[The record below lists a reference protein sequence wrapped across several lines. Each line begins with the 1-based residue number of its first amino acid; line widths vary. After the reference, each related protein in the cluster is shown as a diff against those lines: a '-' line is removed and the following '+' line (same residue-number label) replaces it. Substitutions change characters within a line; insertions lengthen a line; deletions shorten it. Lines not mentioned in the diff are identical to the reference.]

1 MIKRTIYPSVVKHLP
16 KKEISLIT
24 GPRQSG
30 KTTLMLWLKAE
41 LDQRGEPTLFLN
53 FDVEWNRP
61 HLESQ
66 AALIRK
72 LELELGKK
80 GGFVFI
86 DEIQRKEDAGLFL
99 KGLYDLKL
107 PYKFIVSGSGS
118 LELKERIHESLVGRK
133 QLFELT
139 TLTFE
144 EFVDFKTEYKYSE
157 NLPAFFDIEKER
169 AHHLLLEYLNFG
181 GYPRVVLE
189 EKQDE
194 KIRAIDEIYRS
205 VLERDVAYLLRVE
218 KAEAFSN
225 LIKLL
230 AGQIGNL
237 INYKELSSTLGIS
250 FPTLKKYLWYAQK
263 IFLLDLITPYSR
275 NVRKEI
281 SLSPVAYFGDLG
293 MRNYPLGI
301 FGSIASPAECG
312 FLFQN
317 LLYLILSASSPMG
330 ATRVHFWRTK
340 DKAEVDFIVEKGKTL
355 VPLEAKY
362 RAFEDIEIPRSLLR
376 FCEQYRPAEAYVV
389 NLSLRKKTR
398 VGNTSV
404 LSVPYWDLLYKPL
417 KWT

>member
-1 MIKRTIYPSVVKHLP
+1 MIKRTIYPLLLRHLS

-30 KTTLMLWLKAE
+30 KTTLMLLLKAE
-41 LDQRGEPTLFLN
+41 LDQKGEPTLFLN
-53 FDVEWNRP
+53 FDVEWDRP

-107 PYKFIVSGSGS
+107 PYKFVVSGSGS
-118 LELKERIHESLVGRK
+118 LELKQRIHESLVGRK

-144 EFVDFKTEYKYSE
+144 EFVNFKTGYKYSE
-157 NLPAFFDIEKER
+157 NLPAFFDVEKER
-169 AHHLLLEYLNFG
+169 THHLLMEYLNFG

-189 EKQDE
+189 EKKDE
-194 KIRAIDEIYRS
+194 KIRVIDEIYRS
-205 VLERDVAYLLRVE
+205 VLERDVAYLLKVE
-218 KAEAFSN
+218 KTEAFNN
-225 LIKLL
+225 LIKVL

-237 INYKELSSTLGIS
+237 VNYKELSSTLGIS

-263 IFLLDLITPYSR
+263 IFLLDLVTPYSR

-281 SLSPVAYFGDLG
+281 SLSPVVYFGDLG

-301 FGSIASPAECG
+301 FGNIRSPADCG

-317 LLYLILSASSPMG
+317 LLYLILTPGLPMG
-330 ATRVHFWRTK
+330 STRVHFWRTK
-340 DKAEVDFIVEKGKTL
+340 DKAEVDFVVEKGKAL
-355 VPLEAKY
+355 IPIEAKY
-362 RAFEDIEIPRSLLR
+362 KALKDIEIPRALLS

-389 NLSLRKKTR
+389 NLSLRKRTR

-404 LSVPYWDLLYKPL
+404 HAVPYWDLLHKL
-417 KWT
+417 SG